1 MNSHRGRLQ
10 PSIVAAVAVAVG
22 LSGGALAAACPAPDG
37 GHRGPINSL
46 RLDDVQ
52 FLASHNSYHV
62 EPEPVLL
69 EALRGFIGDEADTL
83 EYTHH
88 RLAAEFRAGVR
99 SIELDLFNDRP
110 EGGLYASPKLIP
122 LLGLDPPDPRL
133 ARPGTKV
140 FHIQEVDY
148 RSTCTTFVSCL
159 RQVRRWSNAHPRHVP
174 IMIQLEA
181 KADLIPDPGIGFVQ
195 PLPWDQAGFARVE
208 DEIRAVFDEERI
220 ITPGDVQGDAPTLA
234 DAVRADGWPKLK
246 HARGKVMFT
255 LDSTG
260 GPRATYRGLHPVVA
274 DRLVFVAARPPDAD
288 AAFVVLNDPIAEA
301 SAIRQLAD
309 QHFLIR
315 TRADADTVQARSG
328 DRTQKRAAW
337 ASGAHFVSTDYVFR
351 DPRFGT
357 NYRVRVPG
365 GGSARCNPVT
375 APRRCD
381 RIDFSR

>member
-1 MNSHRGRLQ
+1 MSSHRGWFQ

-22 LSGGALAAACPAPDG
+22 LSAGALASACPPPDG
-37 GHRGPINSL
+37 DHQGPINSL
-46 RLDDVQ
+46 RLDDLQ

-62 EPEPVLL
+62 EPEPALL

-148 RSTCTTFVSCL
+148 RSTCPTFISCL
-159 RQVRRWSNAHPRHVP
+159 RQVRRWSNAHPRHLP

-195 PLPWDQAGFARVE
+195 PLPWDQAGFARIE
-208 DEIRAVFDEERI
+208 DEIRAVFDEHRI

-274 DRLVFVAARPPDAD
+274 DRLIFVAARPPDAD
-288 AAFVVLNDPIAEA
+288 AAFVVLNDPIADAATDPPTRRPALPDPHAGRRRHRPGTQRRSHTEA
-301 SAIRQLAD
+301 SG
-309 QHFLIR
+309 
-315 TRADADTVQARSG
+315 VGERSPL
-328 DRTQKRAAW
+328 RLHRL
-337 ASGAHFVSTDYVFR
+337 
-351 DPRFGT
+351 
-357 NYRVRVPG
+357 RVPRD
-365 GGSARCNPVT
+365 SFRYQLPC
-375 APRRCD
+375 PRAGRRLCPLQPD
-381 RIDFSR
+381 HRPEAM